1 MNARF
6 QRVEAGPGH
15 EAPRDSSS
23 KSEQGPAKALER
35 RTMVRRVLER
45 EPRGAEDS
53 RPSKLQNAKR
63 DIKWLHGVTGE
74 WFEEI
79 QRKKFR
85 NDPDVSSIVKQPLTY
100 RLKKTNKNESTD
112 SKMSKSKAQQSA
124 GSASSS
130 SSILGL
136 RSPIASLFNF
146 RKLRKPAWK
155 PPSLQRHTFPTL
167 GNPASPRMERQTQ
180 QSDIYNMP
188 PQNQQFNH
196 LFSTKETR
204 ARVGNAPPAD
214 SQIERELFQ
223 VLGDLERTL
232 VQEQTES
239 FSARGTPFYTSRGQ
253 YRSGYASERTHSS
266 FFGDQKHC
274 SRSSE
279 TLFPH
284 SSVKINPNDS
294 YKTHS
299 TFRPQRFYEMYSN
312 RHRTATKQ
320 GDFQEP
326 KSNETPP
333 GSPGSRHRSHS
344 PLTGFGKLS
353 VSSLDLPFFRQSSFG
368 FQHRG
373 TPKESKRAPLSDIVW
388 TPPSS
393 PCRPVENSGT
403 VSKTQSLMDL
413 TNIDHD
419 QTPKPLQQN
428 RMYEF
433 YRSQQNLPE
442 KTFGK
447 ENTFDNVFH
456 GEEDTSQIFNNKS
469 ESEHCSHVVSDTSQP
484 NDSDIPCQNIVPMQT
499 EDTWDEGNKE
509 NCPEADE
516 YDSDATIHST
526 DTVSETGMDV
536 IETDVD
542 EQQATLPA
550 IPVYEE
556 PQSTPDYL
564 SPAAQLTTQHECLST
579 AQHHYSSSAT
589 FEHNLQHGPSWPTE
603 SSLHHMYSSSTA
615 ARFPVQNI
623 GLTAATLELPP
634 QQSYLSSVASTFPTQ
649 HENSL
654 STLPA
659 LADHEY
665 PPSAEYKHSPQQGY
679 SSLLAPD
686 VPHLPGYSSLE
697 MPVSQT
703 QHEYSFLVSSDLDS
717 DQSSVAIGP
726 PSQHGYSYSGS
737 VDSSYWNYG
746 YSSLPAKL
754 PSDFEHSLPAEGPSQ
769 FEHSSPTE
777 LPSQDGYPPHTPP
790 ILHLQHGSPPSATE
804 LPSQHGFSPPVSPT
818 EAMNVK
824 GDIKEHISQN
834 TVASLLPEDLS
845 GDTSAATKT
854 SHSFSE
860 AVRLIVLKKT
870 QSGVPHTS
878 NYISPAGSIAQHSA
892 LDYLDCQPELHTSK
906 LVHKKQMKAYSS
918 DQEHIM
924 PPVSRSHQ
932 EDNIQSGFNHED
944 KTHVADNSGLRS
956 TSHHNFTSHLT
967 PNILPCG
974 LSDQI
979 CDSQSPP
986 FYNSTNNV
994 IVPRAFTAFES
1005 LASRDQ
1011 PKAIALHRHSPV
1023 PTPIDSFKDK
1033 AQLSWSQE
1041 ITDLIPVTKPA
1052 GRVDHAVDKSGN
1064 NQSQSQTINHD
1075 LLSRKMTHSQSSL
1088 NKSDATLHG
1097 SLPDISSMY
1106 AGLDLA
1112 HSELPTNED
1121 WLTSSS
1127 RRTAARSSAR
1137 RVRRYSS
1144 FLLQASSLPN
1154 LDLMESVLQTSSE
1167 RLDVKD
1173 DHLQTSVADT
1183 RIIRNPPI
1191 QEQST
1196 LRQCRLIGD
1205 RTPNKVHSQT
1215 VPEVTS
1221 SIYQETFERP
1231 QTLPTMSL
1239 ELSSD
1244 SVTNAEAIFPKLE
1257 TPTTSLSNC
1266 KSSDSLVL
1274 IGAAYLPRNGSVTDP
1289 PFKSNQEQIKARNW
1303 DISGSGTSNANSLN
1317 SYTTPISTAVH
1328 CTSFSEGRAGESL
1341 PESAFFSLAKPS
1353 AAAYLS
1359 DLTPTTVQ
1367 QDTRALKAST
1377 FALSNLESGVFNGVH
1392 EPNLTTHQPGASS
1405 RSVEAVRFAETHG
1418 NEQKPEKTPCSN
1430 WQQTKRQMQ
1439 EVPLDMLINDELK
1452 PAESKCFQSTFPSYS
1467 SWILSEPST
1476 YTSNNSIK
1484 VPLINNGTSNMEK
1497 SSLDSFKSQIEHLLS
1512 KPAHDNSVHSENTN
1526 VSVSFPSNTPLL
1538 PGRRILGDHLPTNTA
1553 SGRIS
1558 LSSGHK
1564 SKPVM
1569 LVQEQPAQTPKPF
1582 VFDEDKENI
1591 ADTIDLTVHCDVN
1604 ACAVPSRT
1612 PKKDQFDAPGC
1623 ITNASSKQKPSPELP
1638 FHLGKVSFFPSLDEA
1653 EQQNSL
1659 QEYKTK
1665 STLSVISAQ
1674 DKIEY
1679 HELVSVYYTWPRK
1692 HSRPLANAFS
1702 DAPLSIDK
1710 DLSSPNSY
1718 LSRKQEFH
1726 IDLANPA
1733 LPHTGFLGKR
1743 QSTDSLLSKI
1753 SCEHDMSSID
1763 ATARHIPARSPSR
1776 DDREHTML
1784 SPKDIYSIK
1793 NVSPN
1798 YSLNTID
1805 SLSSDLVASDISAH
1819 DQYLNSQVPPGTAD
1833 FVDKKNC
1840 VYSMLKSPEKR
1851 QISYPSQPLNSFS
1864 SQPSEKGSAF
1874 QENFPGT
1881 VSPFHYLRNA
1891 NLENR
1896 QAIPQRKEDYN
1907 QNILQGNSTCG
1918 VDTKSHNGKHSS
1930 KTTHGSGYSQ
1940 IITDAQV
1947 FTCRSEIQ
1955 DTCPVDNEGALKNRV
1970 DAGVELRKT
1979 QNVMHPVSENVLSE
1993 DLSLADLNINSLKP
2007 LNFRHATID
2016 RATPLDS
2023 HELQKTKPVQIQP
2036 GTKFSVFH
2044 EYVNNLGNNHSLSS
2058 EDQLHDTPHEQPPTP
2073 PATNANR
2080 FTFDY
2085 TKDSSF
2091 DGAKSTNES
2100 YSTINWEKMYK
2111 VRTRKHSYPESFH
2124 DAPPTSVTLRRG
2136 KSDSYVQLN
2145 KQKAVSSSRSPLHSL
2160 EEFGTDNPQSS
2171 YSYDNDRTFLKKANK
2186 NNTHQDPSR
2195 VPLSPVGNFTEAM
2208 LKNTHGQKSSSYR
2221 TKRSG
2226 SDPTVN
2232 YTKSSFLSKSFPDET
2247 ARTMNAYRLSST
2259 LESPEEFDDPG
2270 LPAYVW
2276 PSDHSRSVQGP
2287 VSPLLPSETDNY
2299 SSIKCTNLGKSA
2311 LTEQNIFGWGMK
2323 PWEED
2328 QHVHRSKSLKNLN
2341 LQGRH
2346 SAFTDIRNKP
2356 NGRFSATTNVEQ
2368 AYGRHPSSSSLS
2380 QAFKYNRKFRSHS
2393 ELMSTDENDNWHS
2406 SSHNTP
2412 GYRST
2417 RSYSTSP
2424 TVGFGIFG
2432 KEQQLAFLEN
2442 IKRSLT
2448 EGRLWRPCYLKNPGF
2463 LRREADNP
2471 LETTL
2476 FPNSSFDGSTIKVPG
2491 LPPRETL
2498 NIYRDDPVVC
2508 SESDTDT
2515 TTDDEYYLDD
2525 IEKES
2530 EL

>member
-1 MNARF
+1 
-6 QRVEAGPGH
+6 
-15 EAPRDSSS
+15 
-23 KSEQGPAKALER
+23 
-35 RTMVRRVLER
+35 
-45 EPRGAEDS
+45 
-53 RPSKLQNAKR
+53 
-63 DIKWLHGVTGE
+63 
-74 WFEEI
+74 
-79 QRKKFR
+79 
-85 NDPDVSSIVKQPLTY
+85 
-100 RLKKTNKNESTD
+100 
-112 SKMSKSKAQQSA
+112 
-124 GSASSS
+124 
-130 SSILGL
+130 
-136 RSPIASLFNF
+136 
-146 RKLRKPAWK
+146 
-155 PPSLQRHTFPTL
+155 
-167 GNPASPRMERQTQ
+167 MERQTQ
-180 QSDIYNMP
+180 QSDVYNMP
-188 PQNQQFNH
+188 PQNKQFNN

-204 ARVGNAPPAD
+204 TRVGNAPPAD

-232 VQEQTES
+232 VQEQTAS
-239 FSARGTPFYTSRGQ
+239 VSARGTPSYTSRGQ
-253 YRSGYASERTHSS
+253 YRSGYASERAYSS

-274 SRSSE
+274 NRSSE
-279 TLFPH
+279 TLFPDT
-284 SSVKINPNDS
+284 SVKINHNDS
-294 YKTHS
+294 YETHS

-312 RHRTATKQ
+312 RHRTATKHGYFQ
-320 GDFQEP
+320 GQT
-326 KSNETPP
+326 SNEIPP
-333 GSPGSRHRSHS
+333 VSPASRRRSQS
-344 PLTGFGKLS
+344 PLTSCGKFS
-353 VSSLDLPFFRQSSFG
+353 ASSLNLPFFRQSSIG
-368 FQHRG
+368 FLDRD

-393 PCRPVENSGT
+393 PCRPVENSGI
-403 VSKTQSLMDL
+403 VSRSQSLMDL
-413 TNIDHD
+413 TNIDHE
-419 QTPKPLQQN
+419 QTSKPLQQN

-433 YRSQQNLPE
+433 YCSQQNLPE

-447 ENTFDNVFH
+447 ENTFDNIFH
-456 GEEDTSQIFNNKS
+456 GEEETSQVFNNES

-484 NDSDIPCQNIVPMQT
+484 IDSKIPCQNIVPMQT

-516 YDSDATIHST
+516 YDSDATIHSS
-526 DTVSETGMDV
+526 DTVSESGLDV
-536 IETDVD
+536 IETDID
-542 EQQATLPA
+542 EQQSTLPA
-550 IPVYEE
+550 IPVCEE

-564 SPAAQLTTQHECLST
+564 SPAAQIPTQHECLST
-579 AQHHYSSSAT
+579 ASGTIPSQHDYSSSAT
-589 FEHNLQHGPSWPTE
+589 FEHHLQHGLSWPTE

-615 ARFPVQNI
+615 AKFPLQNI
-623 GLTAATLELPP
+623 RLTAATPELPP
-634 QQSYLSSVASTFPTQ
+634 QHSYLSSVASKFPTQ
-649 HENSL
+649 HKNSL

-665 PPSAEYKHSPQQGY
+665 SPSAEFKNSSQQGY
-679 SSLLAPD
+679 SSLVAPE
-686 VPHLPGYSSLE
+686 VPHLHGYSSLE

-703 QHEYSFLVSSDLDS
+703 QNDYSFLVSSDLDS
-717 DQSSVAIGP
+717 DQSSVANDP

-754 PSDFEHSLPAEGPSQ
+754 PSDYDHSLTAEGPSQ

-777 LPSQDGYPPHTPP
+777 LPSQDGYPPHTTP
-790 ILHLQHGSPPSATE
+790 ILHLQHGRPPAVTE
-804 LPSQHGFSPPVSPT
+804 LPSQHGFSPPMSPT
-818 EAMNVK
+818 EAMDVK
-824 GDIKEHISQN
+824 GDTKEPTSQN
-834 TVASLLPEDLS
+834 TVASLLLEDLS
-845 GDTSAATKT
+845 GGNSTATKIP
-854 SHSFSE
+854 HSFAE
-860 AVRLIVLKKT
+860 AVRLIVFKKT
-870 QSGVPHTS
+870 QSGAPHTA
-878 NYISPAGSIAQHSA
+878 NYRSPAGSVAQYSA
-892 LDYLDCQPELHTSK
+892 VDDLDCQPERHTAK
-906 LVHKKQMKAYSS
+906 LVHKKQMRAYNS

-924 PPVSRSHQ
+924 PPVTSSLQ
-932 EDNIQSGFNHED
+932 EDNIQSVFNHED

-967 PNILPCG
+967 PNILPIG

-986 FYNSTNNV
+986 FCTSTNNV
-994 IVPRAFTAFES
+994 IVPRAFKAFES
-1005 LASRDQ
+1005 VASRDQ
-1011 PKAIALHRHSPV
+1011 YKSIALHRHSPV
-1023 PTPIDSFKDK
+1023 HTPIDAFKDES
-1033 AQLSWSQE
+1033 QLSGSQE
-1041 ITDLIPVTKPA
+1041 MTDVFPVTKPT
-1052 GRVDHAVDKSGN
+1052 GRVYCAVDNSGN
-1064 NQSQSQTINHD
+1064 NLSQSQTIKHD

-1088 NKSDATLHG
+1088 DKSDATLHG
-1097 SLPDISSMY
+1097 SLPDISSTY

-1112 HSELPTNED
+1112 HSELPTKDD
-1121 WLTSSS
+1121 WLTLGS
-1127 RRTAARSSAR
+1127 RRSVSRSSAR
-1137 RVRRYSS
+1137 RIRRYSS

-1154 LDLMESVLQTSSE
+1154 LDLMESVLRTSSE

-1173 DHLQTSVADT
+1173 DHLKTSVAEACN
-1183 RIIRNPPI
+1183 IRDPPI

-1196 LRQCRLIGD
+1196 LKQFRLIGD
-1205 RTPNKVHSQT
+1205 RTLSKEHSQT

-1231 QTLPTMSL
+1231 QTLPTTSL
-1239 ELSSD
+1239 ERSSD
-1244 SVTNAEAIFPKLE
+1244 SMTKGDSIFPKLE
-1257 TPTTSLSNC
+1257 TPTTSLLNW
-1266 KSSDSLVL
+1266 KRPDALVVN
-1274 IGAAYLPRNGSVTDP
+1274 GAAYPSRNGSAKDP
-1289 PFKSNQEQIKARNW
+1289 PFKSNQEQIKAQNY
-1303 DISGSGTSNANSLN
+1303 DITGSGTSNANSLN
-1317 SYTTPISTAVH
+1317 SYTTPISTTVH
-1328 CTSFSEGRAGESL
+1328 CTSFSEGRAGEPL

-1353 AAAYLS
+1353 ATAGFS
-1359 DLTPTTVQ
+1359 DLTPTTVH
-1367 QDTRALKAST
+1367 QDTSSLKAST
-1377 FALSNLESGVFNGVH
+1377 FAISNLEFGDFNGVH
-1392 EPNLTTHQPGASS
+1392 ETNFTTHQPAASCM
-1405 RSVEAVRFAETHG
+1405 SVDAVRFAETHE
-1418 NEQKPEKTPCSN
+1418 NEQKTENTPCYN
-1430 WQQTKRQMQ
+1430 WKQAKRQMQ
-1439 EVPLDMLINDELK
+1439 EVSVDVLLNNELK
-1452 PAESKCFQSTFPSYS
+1452 SAENKSFQSTFPRYS

-1476 YTSNNSIK
+1476 YTSNNSIE
-1484 VPLINNGTSNMEK
+1484 VPLTNKGTSNMEK
-1497 SSLDSFKSQIEHLLS
+1497 SSLDSFTSQIEHLLS
-1512 KPAHDNSVHSENTN
+1512 KPARDNSVQTENTN
-1526 VSVSFPSNTPLL
+1526 VSVSFTNNKPLL
-1538 PGRRILGDHLPTNTA
+1538 PGRRILGDHLQSNTA

-1564 SKPVM
+1564 SKPVV
-1569 LVQEQPAQTPKPF
+1569 LVQEQLAQTPKPF

-1591 ADTIDLTVHCDVN
+1591 VDTIDLTVPCDVN
-1604 ACAVPSRT
+1604 THAVPGRT
-1612 PKKDQFDAPGC
+1612 PKKDQFDAPSC
-1623 ITNASSKQKPSPELP
+1623 ITNASSKRQPPPELP
-1638 FHLGKVSFFPSLDEA
+1638 FHLGKVSFFPSSDEA
-1653 EQQNSL
+1653 EQQHSL

-1665 STLSVISAQ
+1665 STLSVVSAQ

-1692 HSRPLANAFS
+1692 HSKPLSSALS
-1702 DAPLSIDK
+1702 DAPVSTDK
-1710 DLSSPNSY
+1710 NLPSPNSNI
-1718 LSRKQEFH
+1718 SRKQEFH
-1726 IDLANPA
+1726 IDLANPT
-1733 LPHTGFLGKR
+1733 LPLPGFLGRR

-1753 SCEHDMSSID
+1753 SCEHNMSNIN
-1763 ATARHIPARSPSR
+1763 ATARPTPARSPSW
-1776 DDREHTML
+1776 DESEHSML
-1784 SPKDIYSIK
+1784 SPKGIFSIK

-1798 YSLNTID
+1798 SSLNIID

-1819 DQYLNSQVPPGTAD
+1819 DQYLNSQVASGTAD
-1833 FVDKKNC
+1833 IVDEKNC
-1840 VYSMLKSPEKR
+1840 LYSMPKSPEKR
-1851 QISYPSQPLNSFS
+1851 QIFYPSQPLNSFS
-1864 SQPSEKGSAF
+1864 SKQFEKSTAS
-1874 QENFPGT
+1874 QENLPGT

-1896 QAIPQRKEDYN
+1896 RAIPQRKEDYN
-1907 QNILQGNSTCG
+1907 RNILQGNSTCG
-1918 VDTKSHNGKHSS
+1918 VDNKSHNGNHSS
-1930 KTTHGSGYSQ
+1930 KTTQGLGYSQ
-1940 IITDAQV
+1940 INTDAQV

-1955 DTCPVDNEGALKNRV
+1955 DTCPVANEGALKNRV
-1970 DAGVELRKT
+1970 DVGVELRKT
-1979 QNVMHPVSENVLSE
+1979 QNVMHPVSENLLSE
-1993 DLSLADLNINSLKP
+1993 DLSLADLNINSIKP

-2023 HELQKTKPVQIQP
+2023 HELQKTKQVQIQP
-2036 GTKFSVFH
+2036 GRKFSGFH

-2058 EDQLHDTPHEQPPTP
+2058 EDQLHATTHEQPVTP

-2100 YSTINWEKMYK
+2100 YSTINWEKIYK

-2124 DAPPTSVTLRRG
+2124 AAAPTSVTLRRG

-2145 KQKAVSSSRSPLHSL
+2145 KHKTVSSSRSPLHSL
-2160 EEFGTDNPQSS
+2160 EEFGTDNPLSN
-2171 YSYDNDRTFLKKANK
+2171 YSYDNDWTSVKKANK
-2186 NNTHQDPSR
+2186 TNMQVDPSR
-2195 VPLSPVGNFTEAM
+2195 VPLSPVGNLTEAM
-2208 LKNTHGQKSSSYR
+2208 LKNTHGQKGCSYR

-2247 ARTMNAYRLSST
+2247 ARTINTYRLSST

-2270 LPAYVW
+2270 LPTSDW
-2276 PSDHSRSVQGP
+2276 PSNHSRSVQDP
-2287 VSPLLPSETDNY
+2287 VSPLLPFETDNY
-2299 SSIKCTNLGKSA
+2299 SSLKSTNFEKSA
-2311 LTEQNIFGWGMK
+2311 LTEQNIFEWGMK

-2346 SAFTDIRNKP
+2346 SGFTDIRSRS

-2380 QAFKYNRKFRSHS
+2380 QAFKYNRKFKSHS

-2417 RSYSTSP
+2417 RSYSTST

-2498 NIYRDDPVVC
+2498 NIYRDDPVLY

-2525 IEKES
+2525 IDKES